1 MDLSSI
7 LSTTRTVIES
17 FDDYA
22 TSVKDAPKSCE
33 SLMAELSSIQE
44 ILTELD
50 KLVKVDVSNVYSRQ
64 APLSRTNVSLGFF
77 DQSIKPR

>member
-7 LSTTRTVIES
+7 LSTTAKVIKGIT
-17 FDDYA
+17 DYA
-22 TSVKDAPKSCE
+22 TSVKNAPKSCE

-50 KLVKVDVSNVYSRQ
+50 KLVKVDVSNVYFQQ
-64 APLSRTNVSLGFF
+64 ASL
-77 DQSIKPR
+77 